1 MVHEQT
7 MGNLIYVKHQS
18 ILFFVFWGRSLT
30 SIFLRTILFF
40 KKLANLVGFTNF
52 QKVLSILENNFG
64 MHKKV
69 ENLKGLLNGTFSY
82 TKHTMIQ
89 VGKIS
94 SQNFLFILYYAIGD
108 RDYIK
113 MTKIPRIPKW
123 DFQNLLVLLSYE
135 LYNFMNS

>member
-52 QKVLSILENNFG
+52 
-64 MHKKV
+64 
-69 ENLKGLLNGTFSY
+69 
-82 TKHTMIQ
+82 
-89 VGKIS
+89 
-94 SQNFLFILYYAIGD
+94 
-108 RDYIK
+108 
-113 MTKIPRIPKW
+113 
-123 DFQNLLVLLSYE
+123 
-135 LYNFMNS
+135 